1 MCTYLK
7 NMEGYKLNDL
17 KLKDFDYIQEMF
29 DRAFKRQK
37 VEDDKETA
45 ELKQLM
51 KIIPDEE
58 EVAIDAIPLVVK
70 SPSIVGWK
78 IYKEGR
84 KCYYQ
89 IMRDDGKS
97 QMYMFFS
104 EMLKKFN
111 REDLEDLYK
120 LVKAKFEST
129 KPVEDLDLLFWGDL
143 KTMFEPHVEDAVWRN
158 QQAYKVLDWKLYDSY
173 RVHSLRMQHVHIYML
188 VEKKYP
194 LTPLTV
200 SMMLEKKLMID
211 YESEMAYQ
219 LCKFIMKQL
228 KKFRE
233 MDAGFLLGNNAAKK
247 GGLASKL
254 KNIEGKLLDK
264 DGKPLKLCLKNASSK
279 PIQVKPVGEECKKS
293 MGSVTKLVS
302 DSCAMKP
309 TLVATKTESVHHLKK
324 EAVTRVPVW
333 VRILNVPVV
342 AFSKAGL
349 SLIATQLGRPIRLDA
364 CTSDMC
370 LNPWGHTSYARVLVE
385 FNSENEWPPRCSKCR
400 IFDHEDYDGPLLS
413 KQAKVVSSSRE
424 GGIQDTDG
432 MHKKKGTNKAVKST
446 QGFRF
451 SKPKTNLIYRP
462 VSKSVTTKE
471 HADKPN
477 DKVSSSKE
485 GANGANK
492 ESSVSSLVTM
502 NDSSG
507 SKNDTAYIQDDINLV
522 QLRRNMDRLMDED
535 SVLELNSN
543 NEKVSVID
551 TNSVPSAN
559 VVVSNN
565 KSAPAEVKESDKGSL
580 LKQFRK
586 AREASTSKHISSM
599 SDSDESEVEEVCMPD
614 VIPGG
619 GFLNGL
625 EDDLE

>member
-1 MCTYLK
+1 
-7 NMEGYKLNDL
+7 
-17 KLKDFDYIQEMF
+17 
-29 DRAFKRQK
+29 
-37 VEDDKETA
+37 
-45 ELKQLM
+45 
-51 KIIPDEE
+51 
-58 EVAIDAIPLVVK
+58 
-70 SPSIVGWK
+70 
-78 IYKEGR
+78 
-84 KCYYQ
+84 
-89 IMRDDGKS
+89 
-97 QMYMFFS
+97 
-104 EMLKKFN
+104 
-111 REDLEDLYK
+111 
-120 LVKAKFEST
+120 
-129 KPVEDLDLLFWGDL
+129 
-143 KTMFEPHVEDAVWRN
+143 
-158 QQAYKVLDWKLYDSY
+158 
-173 RVHSLRMQHVHIYML
+173 
-188 VEKKYP
+188 
-194 LTPLTV
+194 
-200 SMMLEKKLMID
+200 
-211 YESEMAYQ
+211 
-219 LCKFIMKQL
+219 
-228 KKFRE
+228 FRE

-309 TLVATKTESVHHLKK
+309 TLVATKTESVQHVNDKAVKNTSPNDLQLVVDVANKSKVSDESNASRSMQATPKK
-324 EAVTRVPVW
+324 VQVSVLNNDVKVIGANVS
-333 VRILNVPVV
+333 ILISVV
-342 AFSKAGL
+342 EEMCDKFANTLYGYFVEVGL
-349 SLIATQLGRPIRLDA
+349 SLIATQLGRPIRLNV

-385 FNSENEWPPRCSKCR
+385 FNSENEVMESIVVAIPLPKVKGHYLETLDVEYEWWPRCSKCR
-400 IFDHEDYDGPLLS
+400 IFNHEDYDYPLLN
-413 KQAKVVSSSRE
+413 KHAKVVSSSRE
-424 GGIQDTDG
+424 VGIRDTDG

-462 VSKSVTTKE
+462 VSKLVTTKE

-477 DKVSSSKE
+477 AKVSSSKE
-485 GANGANK
+485 GSNGADK

-507 SKNDTAYIQDDINLV
+507 SKNDSAYIQDDINLV
-522 QLRRNMDRLMDED
+522 QLRRNMDRLIDED

-551 TNSVPSAN
+551 TNLVPNAN

-565 KSAPAEVKESDKGSL
+565 KSAPVKVKESDKGSL
-580 LKQFRK
+580 LEQFRK
-586 AREASTSKHISSM
+586 ACEASTSKHISSM
-599 SDSDESEVEEVCMPD
+599 SDSDESEVEEVCMPY

-625 EDDLE
+625 EDGLERYDGYEARLYDLSEQEQAFCD